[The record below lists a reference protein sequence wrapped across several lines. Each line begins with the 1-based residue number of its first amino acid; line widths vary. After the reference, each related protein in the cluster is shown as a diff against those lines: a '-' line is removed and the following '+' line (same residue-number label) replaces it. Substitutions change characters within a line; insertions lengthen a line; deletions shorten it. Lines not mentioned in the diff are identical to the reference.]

1 MGAKI
6 VTFGLVIIAETAS
19 QIAFEVTKD
28 STFDTVGTA
37 IGSIGALLMMIGVLG
52 WIGTFLGIFTPTKKV
67 GSYTVSADNQMIGSG
82 DIYGMK
88 DDEELKDDWSF
99 ATKSFVWGL
108 IIVLG
113 AVIGMVLGINIS
125 GFL

>member
-1 MGAKI
+1 MGAKLI
-6 VTFGLVIIAETAS
+6 TFSLVIIAETAA
-19 QIAFEVTKD
+19 QIANEITKD
-28 STFDTVGTA
+28 STYETIGTA
-37 IGSIGALLMMIGVLG
+37 IGSIGVLLMIIGVLG

-67 GSYTVSADNQMIGSG
+67 GSYTVSADYQTIGSG

-99 ATKSFVWGL
+99 ATKSFVWGF

-113 AVIGMVLGINIS
+113 AVIGMVLGVNMA
-125 GFL
+125 GLF